1 LHLGPG
7 TERDSASNP
16 TWPSWKE
23 YDLVECGGDRQGDA
37 CNVHYG
43 TTNTQTGPQ
52 HFDGDLTQW
61 HVFGCELFDNGV
73 RYLLDGKVVKELT
86 GANVMSNHIHRL
98 GIQLDVGRQP
108 GERRRA
114 GVRRLGQSC
123 QGGSVS
129 MNGHGPIGTVPDLGA
144 VRARQQEKAAGP
156 DYDPGTPE
164 FAIRS
169 GSRLAQTLLRASRM
183 PSTGPR

>member
-16 TWPSWKE
+16 TWSSWKE
-23 YDLVECGGDRQGDA
+23 YDLVECGGDRQGGA
-37 CNVHYG
+37 CNVDYG
-43 TTNTQTGPQ
+43 ATNTQTGPQ

-98 GIQLDVGRQP
+98 GIQLDVGRSNRVS
-108 GERRRA
+108 GD
-114 GVRRLGQSC
+114 VR
-123 QGGSVS
+123 VF
-129 MNGHGPIGTVPDLGA
+129 VDW
-144 VRARQQEKAAGP
+144 VRVAKVAA
-156 DYDPGTPE
+156 
-164 FAIRS
+164 
-169 GSRLAQTLLRASRM
+169 
-183 PSTGPR
+183 